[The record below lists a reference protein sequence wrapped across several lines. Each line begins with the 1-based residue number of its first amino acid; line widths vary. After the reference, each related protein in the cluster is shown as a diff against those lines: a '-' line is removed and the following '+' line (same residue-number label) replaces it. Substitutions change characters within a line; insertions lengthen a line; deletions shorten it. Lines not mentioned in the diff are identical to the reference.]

1 MTPTRVGSVV
11 LVLAGLALALAI
23 FVADSEEPRTLDEA
37 EAKRV
42 LEQLPYQLEFH
53 PQPPPPHA
61 SGAIAGRVVGPG
73 GAVVRFG
80 VALGRG
86 ADPVRLGPGSGVEA
100 SGGETF
106 RLSDDATVVV
116 AGRPRIAARLETVA
130 EWKEAVRIV
139 VDIEE
144 QLCRATTGK
153 SCTI

>member
-1 MTPTRVGSVV
+1 MGRTAVAA
-11 LVLAGLALALAI
+11 LVLAVAGLALALTI
-23 FVADSEEPRTLDEA
+23 FLADSEEPRTLKEA

-42 LEQLPYQLEFH
+42 LEQLPYRLEFR
-53 PQPPPPHA
+53 PVPLPPHA
-61 SGAIAGRVVGPG
+61 SGAISGRATGPG

-86 ADPVRLGPGSGVEA
+86 TEPVRLGPGSGIEA
-100 SGGETF
+100 TGGETF

-116 AGRPRIAARLETVA
+116 AGRPRIAARLDTMA